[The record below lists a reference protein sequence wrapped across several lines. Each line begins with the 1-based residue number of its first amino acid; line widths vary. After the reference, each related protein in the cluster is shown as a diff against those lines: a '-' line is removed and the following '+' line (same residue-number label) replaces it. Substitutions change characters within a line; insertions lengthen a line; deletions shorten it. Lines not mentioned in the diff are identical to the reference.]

1 MWISLLLACTPDA
14 PVVPAVQP
22 PTAQE
27 LTTRREEQQRK
38 ATPENLIAVY
48 KKPEGIYV
56 DARYFGGKSYTSVR
70 DQVTEQ
76 LGSLQD
82 NQDLGD
88 QGKELSFERGS
99 LRVRDDRIYM
109 IDVPLP
115 EPLRR
120 TEALAVVGFPAAVRD
135 DTDLALEYRISNA
148 WGFRRI
154 RLIRAARGAEDIS
167 RVECWRE
174 DP

>member
-1 MWISLLLACTPDA
+1 M
-14 PVVPAVQP
+14 
-22 PTAQE
+22 
-27 LTTRREEQQRK
+27 
-38 ATPENLIAVY
+38 
-48 KKPEGIYV
+48 
-56 DARYFGGKSYTSVR
+56 
-70 DQVTEQ
+70 
-76 LGSLQD
+76 
-82 NQDLGD
+82 
-88 QGKELSFERGS
+88 
-99 LRVRDDRIYM
+99 RDDRIYM

-120 TEALAVVGFPAAVRD
+120 TEALVVVGFPAAVRD